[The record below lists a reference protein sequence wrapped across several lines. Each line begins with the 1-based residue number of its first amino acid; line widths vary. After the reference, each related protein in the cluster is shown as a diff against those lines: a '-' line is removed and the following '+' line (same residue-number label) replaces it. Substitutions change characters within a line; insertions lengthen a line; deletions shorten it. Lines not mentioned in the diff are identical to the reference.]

1 MGTQGIFPPKAMGGL
16 GWHEQGGWSH
26 LSLYGTTF
34 CRLFPLSANNAF
46 DNHLLPNHF
55 LLDGATKDLGR
66 DYAERLLRTRAYL
79 REHHPLAS
87 SLYAIAVVPGERA
100 DLTPFMRIEAQSL
113 HTSAMELAFVSSGV
127 RRAEDHANK
136 VLYFDMRKHEQGL
149 APVAVDRH
157 NALYDLLM
165 FPLRAMLFQNERLH
179 YLGRLAQEYALV
191 QHSRQVEDTLS
202 FQRFGGLQ
210 AQLKRRCDM
219 NPKVGQQGAGSRV
232 ALTAPPAAPAALPA
246 QTAAQLAAG
255 AACLLA
261 RARTAAH

>member
-1 MGTQGIFPPKAMGGL
+1 
-16 GWHEQGGWSH
+16 
-26 LSLYGTTF
+26 
-34 CRLFPLSANNAF
+34 
-46 DNHLLPNHF
+46 
-55 LLDGATKDLGR
+55 
-66 DYAERLLRTRAYL
+66 
-79 REHHPLAS
+79 
-87 SLYAIAVVPGERA
+87 
-100 DLTPFMRIEAQSL
+100 MRIEAQSL
-113 HTSAMELAFVSSGV
+113 RTSAMELAFVSSGV

-136 VLYFDMRKHEQGL
+136 VLYFDMRKHEQGSG
-149 APVAVDRH
+149 ARGGGPH

-165 FPLRAMLFQNERLH
+165 FPLVHEKGVGGYFYARDGSGVQSSTGVKLSLQMYTRAMLFQNERLH

-191 QHSRQVEDTLS
+191 QHSRHVEDTLR

-210 AQLKRRCDM
+210 AQLKRRRDM